1 MTEKQEKFLRYRE
14 KMLPIQLDRAR
25 RKYYALVREAR
36 RMKMHTLL
44 TNQEMFGKEY
54 D

>member
-1 MTEKQEKFLRYRE
+1 MKYRE

-25 RKYYALVREAR
+25 RRYQALVREAR
-36 RMKMHTLL
+36 RMKMHSLL
-44 TNQEMFGKEY
+44 TNQEMFGDEY